1 MNSISNDS
9 HRSHIA
15 YVSMAIRHSKNVSTP
30 SMQQEGMGGGG
41 AQIGQDHLVALLLY
55 SIRWLHKVTKGK
67 VKQIN

>member
-1 MNSISNDS
+1 M
-9 HRSHIA
+9 
-15 YVSMAIRHSKNVSTP
+15 STP